1 MNEDIEFVNQSTR
14 IEKFKNFIIKNR
26 KNLILTFLGIIFF
39 LFILFIYQ
47 EFQEKKKLDIAEK
60 FNNLTLVKI
69 KKGDK
74 DKLEKLIEIIAS
86 QNETYSILSLNYI
99 IDNQLIDDKSKI
111 NTLFDD
117 TIKIQS
123 DDEIKNLIIYKKGL
137 FNSDD
142 INENELLKI
151 LNPVLK
157 SQSVWKPHSL
167 LLMSDYFYANG
178 NLNKSKQFLTEI
190 INSEKINNNIKLEA
204 QKRLRRYFNE

>member
-14 IEKFKNFIIKNR
+14 IEKFKNFITRYR
-26 KNLILTFLGIIFF
+26 KNLIFTFLVVIVF
-39 LFILFIYQ
+39 LFVLFIYQ

-69 KKGDK
+69 KKGEK

-99 IDNQLIDDKSKI
+99 IDNQLIDDKSRI
-111 NTLFDD
+111 NNLFDD

-123 DDEIKNLIIYKKGL
+123 DNEIKNLIIYKKGL

-151 LNPVLK
+151 LNPILK
-157 SQSVWKPHSL
+157 SQSIWKPHSL

-178 NLNKSKQFLTEI
+178 NPNKSKQFLREI
-190 INSEKINNNIKLEA
+190 VNSEKINNKVKIEA

>member
-14 IEKFKNFIIKNR
+14 IEKFKNFITKYR
-26 KNLILTFLGIIFF
+26 KNLIFTFLSIIVF
-39 LFILFIYQ
+39 LFVLFIYQ

-69 KKGDK
+69 KKGEK

-99 IDNQLIDDKSKI
+99 IDNQLIDDKSRI
-111 NTLFDD
+111 NNLFDD

-123 DDEIKNLIIYKKGL
+123 DNEIKNLIIYKKGL

-151 LNPVLK
+151 LNPILK
-157 SQSVWKPHSL
+157 SQSIWKPHSL

-178 NLNKSKQFLTEI
+178 NPNKSKQFLREI
-190 INSEKINNNIKLEA
+190 VNSEKINNKVKIEA

>member
-14 IEKFKNFIIKNR
+14 IEKFKNFITRYR
-26 KNLILTFLGIIFF
+26 KNLIFTFLSVIVF
-39 LFILFIYQ
+39 LFVLFIYQ

-69 KKGDK
+69 KKGEK

-99 IDNQLIDDKSKI
+99 IDNQLIDDKSRI
-111 NTLFDD
+111 NNLFDD

-123 DDEIKNLIIYKKGL
+123 DNEIKNLIIYKKGL

-151 LNPVLK
+151 LNPILK
-157 SQSVWKPHSL
+157 SQSIWKPHSL

-178 NLNKSKQFLTEI
+178 NPNKSKQFLREI
-190 INSEKINNNIKLEA
+190 VNSEKINNKVKIEA